1 MSSDAKTEQFDCG
14 IGTDRISNLPGNLI
28 DHILKCLPLRDA
40 LLSKMTT
47 KDEET
52 QISEVLRIVSG
63 VLLTL
68 NGPILEFR
76 LFIPDD
82 LPLHKYPAF
91 IHWIRNISK
100 NGVKILK
107 LRNKGSS
114 AYEIPSYFFSCS
126 KLTHLKLESCIL
138 NPPLKSGGF
147 CNLIRVKLVNV
158 TITTAMSFGT
168 QLSELYLE
176 CCAGIEHLGD
186 HFKYKNNIT
195 LLSIWSCGEVEWK
208 WFECTQKVE
217 NLCLAFN
224 EEAKQTMDLDKL
236 VDEMPN
242 IHTLQLDGLVLKS
255 LETGAAV
262 MQRPTTMEKLKD
274 ISLYDLE
281 CDLLQIQNVLCL
293 IRISPKL
300 RYLYVHLNSGN
311 YTNVAPSMEL
321 KVLQF
326 LQSTHLIDF
335 IPNQLETV
343 EIDGMVGSVELE
355 FIKLLLASSPSL
367 RCMNLLNP
375 SIDDF
380 EQAFRISRELM
391 RFPRASAAAQ
401 IIWLN

>member
-40 LLSKMTT
+40 VRTSTLSKAWRDKWVMLTCLRFDDDFFIQLLSKMTT

-300 RYLYVHLNSGN
+300 RYLYVHL
-311 YTNVAPSMEL
+311 
-321 KVLQF
+321 
-326 LQSTHLIDF
+326 
-335 IPNQLETV
+335 
-343 EIDGMVGSVELE
+343 VGDAVRTS
-355 FIKLLLASSPSL
+355 LLSKARRRPRILAG
-367 RCMNLLNP
+367 
-375 SIDDF
+375 
-380 EQAFRISRELM
+380 
-391 RFPRASAAAQ
+391 
-401 IIWLN
+401 